1 MDNFKLFKDIS
12 DEEMLEMYKDILGS
26 KEMGVRPRSLDPYAK
41 KLKETCRFEMLSQ
54 ATNFVIEIFYEEVA
68 MRYFRKVDNRKMSK
82 KTDSPFLLLT
92 EDVEEVVSYCW
103 WDNEEGLQ
111 EDAVE
116 RRGSGERIICAIE
129 ISSCRDVEIPPE
141 YTVDNFIEEVNSA
154 YDDAKERGFDSIVL
168 AIATD
173 TEQTYYIND
182 TEDGFQC
189 DEFDYHFE
197 DLDSIAETLF
207 NEKIIGKPVE
217 IRVE

>member
-1 MDNFKLFKDIS
+1 MDSFKLFKDTS
-12 DEEMLEMYKDILGS
+12 DEEMMEMYKDILGS
-26 KEMGVRPRSLDPYAK
+26 KEIGVRPRRLDPYAK
-41 KLKETCRFEMLSQ
+41 KLKEVCHFEMLSQ

-68 MRYFRKVDNRKMSK
+68 MRYFKTIDNKNSK
-82 KTDSPFLLLT
+82 KSESPFFLLT
-92 EDVEEVVSYCW
+92 EDVDGNVSYCW
-103 WDNEEGLQ
+103 WDNKEGLQ

-116 RRGSGERIICAIE
+116 RRGNGERIICAIE

-141 YTVDNFIEEVNSA
+141 YTVNNFIEEVNSS

-168 AIATD
+168 VIETD

-189 DEFDYHFE
+189 DEFDYYFE
-197 DLDSIAETLF
+197 DLDYIAETLF

-217 IRVE
+217 IRIE

>member
-26 KEMGVRPRSLDPYAK
+26 KEMGLRPRSLDSYAK
-41 KLKETCRFEMLSQ
+41 QLKETCRFEMLSQ
-54 ATNFVIEIFYEEVA
+54 AANFVIELFYEEVA
-68 MRYFRKVDNRKMSK
+68 MRYFKTVDDKKVSK
-82 KTDSPFLLLT
+82 KSESPFLLLT
-92 EDVEEVVSYCW
+92 EDEEGNVSYCW

-116 RRGSGERIICAIE
+116 RRGNGERIICAIE

-141 YTVDNFIEEVNSA
+141 YIVDDFIEEVNSA
-154 YDDAKERGFDSIVL
+154 YDDAKEKGFDSIVL
-168 AIATD
+168 VVETD

-189 DEFDYHFE
+189 DEFDYYFE

-217 IRVE
+217 IRIE